1 MNRSR
6 RDFLK
11 KTLGGA
17 TLMSLGPAVP
27 ALWARSA
34 RAAAAAHDRRDT
46 VLVVLQ
52 LSGGNDG
59 LNTVVPYADD
69 EYGRKRKTLR
79 LTGSEVHK
87 IDDYLGFHPATQ
99 GFARLLN
106 EGTSSVVQGV
116 GYPNSDRTHPG
127 GMRNW
132 HTARPGEL
140 NCPTGWLGRAVDG
153 YWEPGQRDLPG
164 VFVGPIPRP
173 FALSAER
180 AVVPAIRGPE
190 ELTLR
195 KTLSQNRLPS
205 PRLRREG
212 LGVRG
217 SADADN
223 PLAEMVRRSTVAANA
238 ASRQVEAAV
247 RAAGPG
253 ADYPPYQL
261 AETLAKVATLIR
273 ADVGIRIFL
282 TELGGGGIGGFDNHA
297 NQRDN
302 HAALLKQ
309 LSESVAAFI
318 GDLARDQELDR
329 VVLMT
334 FSEFGRTLTE
344 NGRRGTGHGAAQPIF
359 LAGGKLRGGLVGEHP
374 SLSDLDQDA
383 PKHHTDYRR
392 LYATMLGP
400 WLGLDVAAVLG
411 ERYEPLELFRA

>member
-11 KTLGGA
+11 RTLGGA

-27 ALWARSA
+27 GLWARSA
-34 RAAAAAHDRRDT
+34 RAAADAADRRDT

-87 IDDYLGFHPATQ
+87 IDDTLGFHPDTQ
-99 GFARLLN
+99 GFARLFN
-106 EGTSSVVQGV
+106 EGTLSVVQGV
-116 GYPNSDRTHPG
+116 GYPKSDRTHPG
-127 GMRNW
+127 AMRNW
-132 HTARPGEL
+132 HTARPGEV

-153 YWEPGQRDLPG
+153 YWQPGERDLPG

-173 FALSAER
+173 FALNAER
-180 AVVPAIRGPE
+180 AVVPAIRAPR

-195 KTLSQNRLPS
+195 KAGPDAAAHYRRLLAAAEKEP
-205 PRLRREG
+205 
-212 LGVRG
+212 
-217 SADADN
+217 ADKHN
-223 PLAEMVRRSTVAANA
+223 PLAEMVRRSTVAAHA

-261 AETLAKVATLIR
+261 AATLGTVATLIR
-273 ADVGIRIFL
+273 ARVGIRIFL

-309 LSESVAAFI
+309 LSESVAAFVA
-318 GDLARDQELDR
+318 DLARDEQLDR

-344 NGRRGTGHGAAQPIF
+344 NGRRGTGHGAAQPIL
-359 LAGGKLRGGLVGEHP
+359 LAGGKLRGGLVGAHP
-374 SLSDLDQDA
+374 SLTDLDQDA

-392 LYATMLGP
+392 LYATMLET
-400 WLGLDVAAVLG
+400 WLGLDAAAVLG
-411 ERYEPLELFRA
+411 KRYEPLELFRA

>member
-11 KTLGGA
+11 HTLGGA
-17 TLMSLGPAVP
+17 TLLSLGPAVP
-27 ALWARSA
+27 GLWARSA
-34 RAAAAAHDRRDT
+34 QAAAGDDDRRDT

-69 EYGRKRKTLR
+69 EYGRKRTTLR

-87 IDDYLGFHPATQ
+87 IDDTLGFHPDTQ
-99 GFARLLN
+99 GFARLFK
-106 EGTSSVVQGV
+106 EGTLSVVQGV
-116 GYPNSDRTHPG
+116 GYPKSDRDHPG
-127 GMRNW
+127 AMRNW
-132 HTARPGEL
+132 HTARPGEA
-140 NCPTGWLGRAVDG
+140 NCPTGWLGRAADG
-153 YWEPGQRDLPG
+153 YWQPGQRDLPG

-173 FALSAER
+173 FAFSAER

-195 KTLSQNRLPS
+195 KAGP
-205 PRLRREG
+205 
-212 LGVRG
+212 
-217 SADADN
+217 DATAHYRQLLAAAEKDPAGDDN
-223 PLAEMVRRSTVAANA
+223 PLAEMVRRSTVAAHA

-253 ADYPPYQL
+253 ADYPRCQL
-261 AETLAKVATLIR
+261 AETLGTVATLIR
-273 ADVGIRIFL
+273 ARVGIRIFL

-297 NQRDN
+297 AQRDN

-309 LSESVAAFI
+309 LSDSVAAFVA
-318 GDLARDQELDR
+318 DLARDQELDR

-344 NGRRGTGHGAAQPIF
+344 NGRRGTGHGAAQPVF

-374 SLSDLDQDA
+374 SLTDLDQDA

-392 LYATMLGP
+392 LYATMLDP
-400 WLGLDVAAVLG
+400 WLGLDAAAVLG
-411 ERYEPLELFRA
+411 ERYEPLALFGA